1 MRDETGLNDGLAP
14 GGANVGGRL
23 TPGELTLL
31 KGPTQPMTR
40 VLLVDDDSIVLDT
53 LCQIL
58 EGAGYE
64 VQTASGGALGL
75 DYYRNQPSDVVIT
88 DVIMPEMDGIEF
100 IQNLRQI
107 DPLAKI
113 IAISGGSG
121 KGYFENLEAIKR
133 LSPVAILPKPF
144 AKATLLSL
152 IEKCLSDAAPV
163 RDRLIRT

>member
-1 MRDETGLNDGLAP
+1 
-14 GGANVGGRL
+14 
-23 TPGELTLL
+23 
-31 KGPTQPMTR
+31 MTR

-64 VQTASGGALGL
+64 VQPASDGAMGL
-75 DYYRNQPSDVVIT
+75 EYYRAQRSDVVIT

-100 IQNLRQI
+100 IRNLRLI
-107 DPLAKI
+107 DPLVKV

-121 KGYFENLEAIKR
+121 KGYFENLEAVRR

-144 AKATLLSL
+144 AKATLLAL
-152 IEKCLSDAAPV
+152 IEKCLSEASPE
-163 RDRLIRT
+163 RDRALRN

>member
-1 MRDETGLNDGLAP
+1 
-14 GGANVGGRL
+14 
-23 TPGELTLL
+23 
-31 KGPTQPMTR
+31 MTR

-64 VQTASGGALGL
+64 VQAANGGAMGL
-75 DYYRNQPSDVVIT
+75 EFYQGQRPDVVIT

-100 IQNLRQI
+100 IQNLRLI
-107 DPLAKI
+107 DPLVKV

-121 KGYFENLEAIKR
+121 KGYFENLEAVRR
-133 LSPVAILPKPF
+133 LMPVAILPKPF

-152 IEKCLSDAAPV
+152 IEKCLTEASPEW
-163 RDRLIRT
+163 DRSLRN